1 MGNLETDMH
10 TQRTPCVLGA
20 VLLWEAS
27 RSQRKPAV
35 DPAPAPAGGAWP
47 CQHLDFRLLAS
58 RAIRWH
64 RSVVQATQ
72 FVVFR
77 DYSPSKPIQSPRS
90 TRQVT
95 TEILSHPFRSVSLPW
110 LGVYPALSGSSPSL
124 PLACLNGALPHA
136 PDLGLLLL
144 FYYICLFIWLCWVL
158 VAACKLFRIKPGH
171 SALGA
176 LDHLALGA
184 LGALSHW
191 TTRDIP
197 RPSLFT
203 SHNLLSG
210 FASSLELLFR
220 QWCVKQCFTA
230 GSLRGEETDLCF
242 FMISVV

>member
-110 LGVYPALSGSSPSL
+110 LGVYPTTLRFFTISSSGLSQWCSSPW
-124 PLACLNGALPHA
+124 
-136 PDLGLLLL
+136 
-144 FYYICLFIWLCWVL
+144 FW
-158 VAACKLFRIKPGH
+158 
-171 SALGA
+171 
-176 LDHLALGA
+176 
-184 LGALSHW
+184 
-191 TTRDIP
+191 P
-197 RPSLFT
+197 RPSPSFLLYLFIY
-203 SHNLLSG
+203 LAVLGLSCSMQT
-210 FASSLELLFR
+210 FQDQTWAL
-220 QWCVKQCFTA
+220 CA
-230 GSLRGEETDLCF
+230 GSTGPLSIGGIGST
-242 FMISVV
+242 